1 MESHLF
7 ADNTILFASGTDT
20 SLLIDS
26 TRRKLDSFLEW
37 VKLNQLTVNWKK
49 TKVMFISNMR
59 NIKNPGFIPINAH
72 EIEVVEDFLLL
83 GIVIDDK
90 LSFNSYYLALKQS
103 VNSKLFS
110 MK

>member
-1 MESHLF
+1 MGQTKSV
-7 ADNTILFASGTDT
+7 
-20 SLLIDS
+20 DS
-26 TRRKLDSFLEW
+26 KL
-37 VKLNQLTVNWKK
+37 KK